1 MEMRIE
7 TTRYSLYLSSDAHK
21 GLYEGN
27 LLPHASFLIHFLF
40 TIIKSFHGTRKGA
53 AFKVRY
59 KDTGNVLKRFSQ
71 KKDEQCLVS
80 YEGKRLIDVYSTF
93 P

>member
-1 MEMRIE
+1 M
-7 TTRYSLYLSSDAHK
+7 
-21 GLYEGN
+21 
-27 LLPHASFLIHFLF
+27 
-40 TIIKSFHGTRKGA
+40 GTRKGA
-53 AFKVRY
+53 AFKGRY
-59 KDTGNVLKRFSQ
+59 KDTGNMLKRFSQ